1 MITASTPRRPARTTE
16 SRRQALAADLRYRWN
31 NSPHRAVRRA
41 RELVDTH
48 QRLAGAVLS
57 TGTTSG
63 PALAYAG
70 LPAGH
75 LNVVRLLERS
85 RASLTGAEPV
95 LAPWPTDW
103 ADLRAGRFPDADIL
117 LIGAEQRALRQ
128 LPTAEAIVA
137 PFRVHLVVDTTVD
150 LPTLRA
156 RISKRERWEF
166 NRNRRHHEW
175 RLDEDN
181 SVDAFRHFYH
191 NMHVPTMHTRHSEHA
206 RTEAFA
212 VGLRR
217 ILRNGRLLFL
227 TQQGRRVAGV
237 LCHQPTPASTLTT
250 RLLGVLDGADEHYD
264 SGAFKALYHLLL
276 EKCVADRTPN
286 VDFFGTEAF
295 VAKGIF
301 QWKRKFSPTVCLPD
315 NHFHTKRLYIRPL
328 RDTPDVRRFLVHN
341 PIIQLTRVGQLE
353 PVYFFDAENPARTS
367 ISAKARGLLA
377 PRFIDLD
384 NYFTTRLADRVLVPQ
399 T

>member
-1 MITASTPRRPARTTE
+1 MSTASIPRRLARTTG
-16 SRRQALAADLRYRWN
+16 SYRHALAADLGYNWN
-31 NSPHRAVRRA
+31 NSPRRAVRRA
-41 RELVDTH
+41 RELVDAH
-48 QRLAGAVLS
+48 QRLTGGVLS
-57 TGTTSG
+57 AGTVSG
-63 PALAYAG
+63 PTLAYAG

-85 RASLTGAEPV
+85 RANLTGAEPV
-95 LAPWPTDW
+95 LTPWSTNW
-103 ADLRAGRFPDADIL
+103 ADLRTGRFPDADIL
-117 LIGAEQRALRQ
+117 LVGAEQRALRQ
-128 LPTAEAIVA
+128 LPMAAAIVA

-166 NRNRRHHEW
+166 NRNRRDHDW

-181 SVDAFRHFYH
+181 SIDAFRHFYH
-191 NMHVPTMHTRHSEHA
+191 HMHVPTMHTRHSENA
-206 RTEAFA
+206 RTEQFG

-227 TQQGRRVAGV
+227 THQGRRVAGV
-237 LCHQPTPASTLTT
+237 LCHQPAPADTLTT
-250 RLLGVLDGADEHYD
+250 RLLGVLDGADAHYD

-301 QWKRKFSPTVCLPD
+301 QWKRKFSPMVCLPN
-315 NHFHTKRLYIRPL
+315 NHFHTKRLYIRLL

-341 PIIQLTRVGQLE
+341 PIIQLTRAGLLE

-377 PRFIDLD
+377 PRFVDLD
-384 NYFTTRLADRVLVPQ
+384 DYFTTKPANRVLVPQ